1 LLQYACTVTGDLAIG
16 ASGVAKASASPARTA
31 CAPLP
36 APGEILGPSSN
47 TLAVL
52 DRASLAIGRCQALMS
67 RRGELS
73 GSALAAEALAAYRS
87 LAPRELSAFFD
98 RLVSGSSSDP
108 RDIRRSADAYGADPS
123 PANLMR
129 LRRATDAPR
138 LELFRRLNQAPG
150 GIDALIEMRARLLR
164 GLGDHPAWVVMETE
178 LDQLL
183 RSWFNHGFLVC
194 RRIDGRTPEAVLE
207 KLIQYEAVHRIR
219 DRRDLQRRL
228 EADRRCYALFH
239 PSLPEDPVIFTELAL
254 TREMSAKVQPLLDP
268 DSPVLDAASCTSA
281 IFYSISNCQE
291 GLRGFSFGNFLI
303 RRVVDELR
311 VELPRLEEFAT
322 LSPIPGFRSWLA
334 GVAACREGDCGNT
347 ELAALLGSLAA
358 PDWLDDGAR
367 SAELERELVRL
378 CAYYLLRV
386 KHGGEPADPVA
397 RFHLANGARI
407 ERINWLG
414 DTSSAGM
421 RRSAGMTVNYVYR
434 LADLERNHEAYARR
448 GQARAAPR
456 VESLCRSMRRSC
468 RRVLDGAP

>member
-1 LLQYACTVTGDLAIG
+1 MTGDLAIG
-16 ASGVAKASASPARTA
+16 ASEVAKASASPARTA
-31 CAPLP
+31 CTPLP
-36 APGEILGPSSN
+36 APEEFLEPAPD
-47 TLAVL
+47 TLAEL
-52 DRASLAIGRCQALMS
+52 DRASLAIGRCQALLS

-87 LAPRELSAFFD
+87 LAPPEIGAFFD
-98 RLVSGSSSDP
+98 RLVSGCSPDP
-108 RDIRRSADAYGADPS
+108 GDIRRSADAYSAEPS
-123 PANLMR
+123 PTNLMQ
-129 LRRATDAPR
+129 LRRATDSPR

-194 RRIDGRTPEAVLE
+194 RRIDGRTPEAVLK
-207 KLIQYEAVHRIR
+207 KLVQYEAVHRIR

-239 PSLPEDPVIFTELAL
+239 PSLPEDPLIFTELAL
-254 TREMSAKVQPLLDP
+254 TRGMSAKVQPLLDP
-268 DSPVLDAASCTSA
+268 DTPVLDAATCTSA

-291 GLRGFSFGNFLI
+291 GLRGFSFGNLLI
-303 RRVVDELR
+303 RKVVDELR
-311 VELPRLEEFAT
+311 VELPRLKEFAT

-334 GVAACREGDCGNT
+334 GVADCREGDWGNT
-347 ELAALLGSLAA
+347 ELTGLLCRLDA
-358 PDWLDDGAR
+358 PNWYEDGAR

-378 CAYYLLRV
+378 CAYYLLRA
-386 KHGGEPADPVA
+386 KHGKEPADSVA

-434 LADLERNHEAYARR
+434 LADLERNHEAYCKR

-456 VESLCRSMRRSC
+456 VESLCRSVRRSC
-468 RRVLDGAP
+468 RCGP